1 MVGAGA
7 GTVGGVEVGAGR
19 IVVVVVVV
27 GIVVVEIVGVP
38 VVVSVVGYLEIS
50 QNKSQLLIKSLMTY
64 RSHQRNC

>member
-7 GTVGGVEVGAGR
+7 GTVGVVEVGAGR

-50 QNKSQLLIKSLMTY
+50 QNNSQLVIKSLITY

>member
-7 GTVGGVEVGAGR
+7 GTVGVVEVGAGR

-50 QNKSQLLIKSLMTY
+50 QNKSQLLLKSLMTY